1 VDTKTALLRKELV
14 GDGQFNMQD
23 FGPNGLTCPLDPSW
37 KVYGVIADECSVFKS
52 AVQPMKF
59 SFQARKFEAGISEMP
74 KLETYSIVFKNGDD
88 TRQDSLVNNMVAIMD
103 YLLKQVRYDF
113 KLTPFKVLAA
123 SPNDGILEFV
133 PSKTVTAAQ
142 EISNGNLYVYL
153 TSLDSDPVRQKEI
166 L

>member
-1 VDTKTALLRKELV
+1 
-14 GDGQFNMQD
+14 
-23 FGPNGLTCPLDPSW
+23 
-37 KVYGVIADECSVFKS
+37 
-52 AVQPMKF
+52 
-59 SFQARKFEAGISEMP
+59 
-74 KLETYSIVFKNGDD
+74 
-88 TRQDSLVNNMVAIMD
+88 MD